1 MTCMQSLR
9 SSRNHQQTTHRNLCR
24 QALTLLLL
32 LALVVSCRREAGVG
46 EHPAA
51 TVTPLRPRL
60 IFSSS
65 PAATSPQLP
74 WLAAVADGSL
84 GALAIQERQDWHNQ
98 QQLLSSLLAGKGD
111 VWLGHCEGFARARNA
126 GAPIR
131 ILAISGWRK
140 WAVIARSK
148 GQSWPEL
155 LRSSQ
160 PFTLPAAP
168 PASPGEMLLE
178 HLLAADGIV
187 LRAEPNEPKQLMLKL
202 LSGRVD
208 MALLPE
214 PMISTML
221 AKDPSLSIVA
231 SLEDLYSKRH
241 GGQQRVPWAG
251 FAIHEDLIRSQPD
264 LPAKLA
270 AVLTAAAARL
280 ATLPP
285 EQIAAVW
292 PDELCDFVPR
302 DMLLTALPR
311 ELILV
316 ERACDVEEEIKTFLA
331 IVNPDLPY
339 DPALLWRP

>member
-1 MTCMQSLR
+1 MQSLR
-9 SSRNHQQTTHRNLCR
+9 SPRNHQQTIRRNLCQ

-32 LALVVSCRREAGVG
+32 LALVVSCRREAPGSKQTTATST
-46 EHPAA
+46 PA
-51 TVTPLRPRL
+51 RPQL
-60 IFSSS
+60 IFSANPS
-65 PAATSPQLP
+65 ATSPQLP

-84 GALAIQERQDWHNQ
+84 AAITTHERQDWQNQ
-98 QQLLSSLLAGKGD
+98 QQLQSSLLSGKGD

-140 WAVIARSK
+140 WSVIGRDKSQTWA
-148 GQSWPEL
+148 EL
-155 LRSSQ
+155 LRNHQ
-160 PFTLPAAP
+160 PLALSAAP

-178 HLLAADGIV
+178 HLLAADGII

-214 PMISTML
+214 PMVSTVL

-231 SLEDLYSKRH
+231 SIEDLYSKRH

-251 FAIHEDLIRSQPD
+251 FAIHEDLIRSQPA
-264 LPAKLA
+264 LPAKLV
-270 AVLTAAAARL
+270 AVLSAAAARL

-302 DMLLTALPR
+302 NMLLTALPR

-331 IVNPDLPY
+331 IVNPDMPY